1 MEGALGVITDIT
13 ERKRAEAEIRR
24 HASEMETVAQ
34 VTAAA
39 TTTLDMEE
47 LLQSVVDLT
56 KERFGLY
63 HAHVYLL
70 DEDDNLVLTAGAGN
84 PGKLMVASGH
94 SIPLRREGSIV
105 AMAGRTRQGVIA
117 NNVRQASNFMPNPLL
132 PKTKS
137 ELAVPMIVGDRLVGV
152 LDVQDD
158 VIDRFADQDV
168 QIQSTLAG
176 QIATAV
182 QNARLFEQQRENE
195 ARLTEAT
202 HMARM
207 AYWEY
212 DFATDIFTVS
222 DEWFELLG
230 MTAEAQG
237 GYDLTSE
244 ILVEKY
250 IYHEDAEKVGQQ
262 VQLAYEAD
270 DPNYSAEEEF
280 RFFAVDGEVVVHLVR
295 FRTLKDAEGKTIKL
309 TGANQDIT
317 ERKRQEAEIQRRAVE
332 METVA
337 QVSTTATTILDTGE
351 LLQSVVDLTKERF
364 GLYHAHI
371 YLLDEGG
378 EHLMLTAGAG
388 EAGRTMV
395 ANAHGIPLDRQ
406 ESLVATAA
414 RTRESVIVNDVTL
427 SPSFMANPVLPD
439 TKSEM
444 AVPMIVGGRVIGV
457 LDVQSDIVNRF
468 TEQDAHIQSTL
479 AAQIATAVQNARF
492 FEQTQFALAQTEALY
507 TGSDRVVRATTMQEV
522 LMAIVESTP
531 VQNFDRADLLFFD
544 EPWQD
549 TPVEGSVAIV
559 QAVWER
565 EGEPRSP
572 VGTEYPTSSFP
583 MVMDFRP
590 NEPFIIM
597 DVNTDQRMDDNLR
610 DLMLNQFEMRSVIFL
625 QLVAGGEWI
634 GLMSAQS
641 AQAMVISDED
651 IRQMDSLADQAA
663 NVMQTLRLIEQQQ
676 ETVERLQE
684 VDRLKQQFLA
694 NMSHELR
701 TPLNSII
708 GYSEVLLDGVDGDL
722 TEDAEEDVEAIHD
735 SGKHLLSIINE
746 ILDLAKIE
754 AGQMQLDPQ
763 DVDLPQFIKD
773 IVHSG
778 QILVKD
784 KDVALEWVEQSAVP
798 VIQADPIRVRQ
809 VLWNLI
815 SNAVKF
821 TEAGGVTVTYGMHSD
836 TEVFVRVQDTGIGMN
851 EEGLATIFQR
861 FSQVDGSSTRRAGG
875 TGLGLTI
882 TRQLVRMHGG
892 DVYVESEV
900 GVGST
905 FWFTLPV
912 EIIEKA

>member
-1 MEGALGVITDIT
+1 
-13 ERKRAEAEIRR
+13 
-24 HASEMETVAQ
+24 
-34 VTAAA
+34 
-39 TTTLDMEE
+39 
-47 LLQSVVDLT
+47 
-56 KERFGLY
+56 
-63 HAHVYLL
+63 
-70 DEDDNLVLTAGAGN
+70 
-84 PGKLMVASGH
+84 
-94 SIPLRREGSIV
+94 
-105 AMAGRTRQGVIA
+105 
-117 NNVRQASNFMPNPLL
+117 
-132 PKTKS
+132 
-137 ELAVPMIVGDRLVGV
+137 
-152 LDVQDD
+152 
-158 VIDRFADQDV
+158 
-168 QIQSTLAG
+168 
-176 QIATAV
+176 
-182 QNARLFEQQRENE
+182 
-195 ARLTEAT
+195 
-202 HMARM
+202 
-207 AYWEY
+207 
-212 DFATDIFTVS
+212 
-222 DEWFELLG
+222 
-230 MTAEAQG
+230 
-237 GYDLTSE
+237 
-244 ILVEKY
+244 
-250 IYHEDAEKVGQQ
+250 
-262 VQLAYEAD
+262 
-270 DPNYSAEEEF
+270 
-280 RFFAVDGEVVVHLVR
+280 
-295 FRTLKDAEGKTIKL
+295 
-309 TGANQDIT
+309 
-317 ERKRQEAEIQRRAVE
+317 
-332 METVA
+332 
-337 QVSTTATTILDTGE
+337 
-351 LLQSVVDLTKERF
+351 
-364 GLYHAHI
+364 
-371 YLLDEGG
+371 
-378 EHLMLTAGAG
+378 
-388 EAGRTMV
+388 
-395 ANAHGIPLDRQ
+395 
-406 ESLVATAA
+406 
-414 RTRESVIVNDVTL
+414 
-427 SPSFMANPVLPD
+427 
-439 TKSEM
+439 
-444 AVPMIVGGRVIGV
+444 
-457 LDVQSDIVNRF
+457 
-468 TEQDAHIQSTL
+468 
-479 AAQIATAVQNARF
+479 
-492 FEQTQFALAQTEALY
+492 
-507 TGSDRVVRATTMQEV
+507 
-522 LMAIVESTP
+522 
-531 VQNFDRADLLFFD
+531 
-544 EPWQD
+544 
-549 TPVEGSVAIV
+549 
-559 QAVWER
+559 
-565 EGEPRSP
+565 
-572 VGTEYPTSSFP
+572 
-583 MVMDFRP
+583 
-590 NEPFIIM
+590 
-597 DVNTDQRMDDNLR
+597 
-610 DLMLNQFEMRSVIFL
+610 
-625 QLVAGGEWI
+625 
-634 GLMSAQS
+634 MSAQS